1 LGTAGG
7 VRRPERR
14 DREMRCKER
23 LQEYLS
29 GNGVGFEIEQHRL
42 AYTAQQLAAA
52 EHVSGKQVAKVVV
65 AIAND
70 NMVMLVL
77 PANSNVNLEK
87 LRTQIG
93 AKQLRLAREEEFAAT
108 FPDCEVGAMP
118 PFGNLYGV
126 PVYID
131 RSLTRSLEITF
142 PVGSHT
148 ESMKVRYSDYERLVH
163 PQVMDFA
170 AQPVAWVSGV

>member
-1 LGTAGG
+1 
-7 VRRPERR
+7 
-14 DREMRCKER
+14 MRCKER

-29 GNGVGFEIEQHRL
+29 SNGVGFEMEQHRL

-65 AIAND
+65 AISNGST
-70 NMVMLVL
+70 VMLVL
-77 PANSNVNLEK
+77 AASSNVNLEK
-87 LRTQIG
+87 LRAGLG
-93 AKQLRLAREEEFAAT
+93 AKELRLAREEEFAAT

-131 RSLTRSLEITF
+131 RALARAPEITF
-142 PVGSHT
+142 PIGSHI
-148 ESMKVRYSDYERLVH
+148 ESMKIHYADYERLVH
-163 PQVMDFA
+163 PLVMEFA
-170 AQPVAWVSGV
+170 VLPVAQVPEA